1 MVVIECPHCEEHIE
15 LDDDASGLFECPFC
29 EGEFEWGMDDVE
41 EKNSSIDLFSSSYS
55 TLIAAHAGL
64 SLTAIIFALIS
75 INSLWMG
82 DSATDAGFYLLS
94 FGGEGITIS
103 YSQMSESDPSGDFSF
118 LGTIGVLSIILFWI
132 GILLSLVNV
141 VMDGLNLFEVFY
153 FRTTTTLS
161 AISGGIMILTPL
173 LWFALFP
180 FKGVIFEE
188 LSLQFGFYGMLI
200 AGIISLIS
208 MGISIASKEYLD

>member
-1 MVVIECPHCEEHIE
+1 MKLMHELIIPVV
-15 LDDDASGLFECPFC
+15 
-29 EGEFEWGMDDVE
+29 
-41 EKNSSIDLFSSSYS
+41 S
-55 TLIAAHAGL
+55 TRVRNRKWTILIIYMK
-64 SLTAIIFALIS
+64 STKSVSKIFALIS

-103 YSQMSESDPSGDFSF
+103 YSQMSEADPSGDFSF

-180 FKGVIFEE
+180 FKGAIFEE
-188 LSLQFGFYGMLI
+188 LSLQFGFCAIL
-200 AGIISLIS
+200 AGPGGFLAICFIQS
-208 MGISIASKEYLD
+208 

>member
-41 EKNSSIDLFSSSYS
+41 KKSSSFNLFSSSYS

-64 SLTAIIFALIS
+64 SFTAIIFALIS
-75 INSLWMG
+75 LNSLWMG

-94 FGGEGITIS
+94 FGGEGVTIS
-103 YSQMSESDPSGDFSF
+103 YSQMSEADSSGDFSF

-141 VMDGLNLFEVFY
+141 VMDGLNLFDVFY

-161 AISGGIMILTPL
+161 AISGGIMILTPI
-173 LWFALFP
+173 LWVLLFP
-180 FKGVIFEE
+180 FKGALYDEF
-188 LSLQFGFYGMLI
+188 SLQFGFYGMLI

-208 MGISIASKEYLD
+208 MGVSISSKEYLE